1 MATSALFA
9 LVNAT
14 VDFNVAGAGVVT
26 DPETGNVSPTVEVQT
41 HKAFLKAVN
50 VDPTI
55 YPGVDVDGIVYEG
68 YVVDPQVLDAK
79 VQVGSTGTLTFGSAT
94 GVEFKVLRA
103 RMGYGDQGALGS
115 RLSDAL
121 GTKITLLTL
130 E

>member
-14 VDFNVAGAGVVT
+14 VEFRVAGAGVVT
-26 DPETGNVSPTVEVQT
+26 DPETGNVSPTVELQT

-68 YVVDPQVLDAK
+68 YVVDPQVLDEK
-79 VQVGSTGTLTFGSAT
+79 VRVGSTGLLTFGTAEP
-94 GVEFKVLRA
+94 VEFKVLRA
-103 RMGYGDQGALGS
+103 RIGYGNLGALGA
-115 RLSDAL
+115 RLSESL

>member
-14 VDFNVAGAGVVT
+14 VKFRVAGAGVVT
-26 DPETGNVSPTVEVQT
+26 DPDTGNVSPTLELQT

-55 YPGVDVDGIVYEG
+55 YPGVNTNALVYEG
-68 YVVDPQVLDAK
+68 YVVDPQVLDPK
-79 VQVGSTGTLTFGSAT
+79 VQVGSTGLLAFGSA
-94 GVEFKVLRA
+94 GEVEFEVLRA
-103 RMGYGDQGALGS
+103 RIGYGDQGALGS

>member
-14 VDFNVAGAGVVT
+14 VKFRVAGAGVVT
-26 DPETGNVSPTVEVQT
+26 DPETGNVSPTVELQT

-68 YVVDPQVLDAK
+68 YVVDPQVLDPK
-79 VQVGSTGTLTFGSAT
+79 VQVGSTGTLAFGSA
-94 GVEFKVLRA
+94 GEVEFKVLRA
-103 RMGYGDQGALGS
+103 RIGYGDQGALGA

-121 GTKITLLTL
+121 GTKVTLLTL